1 MDRYLEELLKSK
13 KTPVLTAERYE
24 AAIHHIRHPDEKV
37 DPHFKHW
44 VKERKFQIVDLPG
57 LGLKDVLV
65 APRKEKVYIILFSV
79 QTELRNAAISVRA

>member
-1 MDRYLEELLKSK
+1 MAEHKQRLNLYLEELLKSK
-13 KTPVLTAERYE
+13 KTPVLTDERYE
-24 AAIHHIRHPDEKV
+24 ATIHHIRHPDEKV

-65 APRKEKVYIILFSV
+65 TPRKEKVLFHV
-79 QTELRNAAISVRA
+79 TMPQFHDFL